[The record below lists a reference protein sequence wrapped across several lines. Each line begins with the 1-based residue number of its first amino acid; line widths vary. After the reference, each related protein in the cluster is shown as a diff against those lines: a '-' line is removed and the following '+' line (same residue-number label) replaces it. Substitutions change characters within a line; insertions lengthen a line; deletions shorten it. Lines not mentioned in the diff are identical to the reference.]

1 MRYSVVNDE
10 VDSNIDN
17 LINILKNV
25 FLNNV
30 ELRKID
36 NNYLFQV
43 EEYKLKHYY
52 ELLHKNKIKVTLI
65 DSPIGKHKFDYDEEF
80 KLIIKYIKICK
91 IFNCKYL
98 RIFSDVGECIE
109 EVLNKYNQIVKENDI
124 TLLIENEINTFGN
137 DYKYLKKLM
146 MNNYSNIGIL
156 FDIENYY
163 SDFID
168 YKRAYVELKPYIKY
182 IHIRDYSK
190 DKMKYVNLFDG
201 DIDLK
206 YVLDNKDVIVSL
218 ETHLALNNDSN
229 INDNEKNFI
238 NNIRRI
244 REYDI

>member
-1 MRYSVVNDE
+1 
-10 VDSNIDN
+10 
-17 LINILKNV
+17 
-25 FLNNV
+25 
-30 ELRKID
+30 
-36 NNYLFQV
+36 
-43 EEYKLKHYY
+43 
-52 ELLHKNKIKVTLI
+52 
-65 DSPIGKHKFDYDEEF
+65 
-80 KLIIKYIKICK
+80 
-91 IFNCKYL
+91 
-98 RIFSDVGECIE
+98 
-109 EVLNKYNQIVKENDI
+109 
-124 TLLIENEINTFGN
+124 
-137 DYKYLKKLM
+137 

-163 SDFID
+163 SDCID
-168 YKRAYVELKPYIKY
+168 YKRAYIELKPYIKY